1 MENDDLTEEIADGED
16 PADQPVRSRR
26 MRHLAVTGLAV
37 AAVAGI
43 AIAGS
48 AAART
53 GNADNS
59 TGTAVAGS
67 GPAATPGGATPGQA
81 TTGQATPGQS
91 TPGNATP
98 GQATPGQVTKSE
110 GRVDPKSM
118 PEPKEQPLPGDPV
131 AACKKLIAES
141 AEHPGRNAK
150 VVARL
155 DGAPGTVLILADSKY
170 WAGCDTAY
178 ARHDGQGSLREP
190 ARIAKPSA
198 SDADAFAVA
207 NNIIP
212 TAGKK
217 YEYYWAAGALPSG
230 VTKIAYTFPDGV
242 TTQAVVK
249 GNYWVMQYRQA
260 KPWVE
265 GADAEQPKIKVTLSR
280 ANGTVVK
287 THNLVWGEQTCAQI
301 SHGC

>member
-1 MENDDLTEEIADGED
+1 MKNDDLTEEIADGEG

-26 MRHLAVTGLAV
+26 MLHLAVTGLAV

-53 GNADNS
+53 GKAGNP

-67 GPAATPGGATPGQA
+67 GPAATPGNPIPPSATPDNTIPGRA
-81 TTGQATPGQS
+81 TS
-91 TPGNATP
+91 

-110 GRVDPKSM
+110 GRVDPRSM

-131 AACKKLIAES
+131 AACKKLVAES
-141 AEHPGRNAK
+141 AGHPGQNAK

-155 DGAPGTVLILADSKY
+155 DGAPGAVLILADSKY

-198 SDADAFAVA
+198 TDAGAFAVA

-217 YEYYWAAGALPSG
+217 YEYYWAAGMMPSG
-230 VTKIAYTFPDGV
+230 VSKIAYTFPDGV
-242 TTQAVVK
+242 TAQAVVK

-265 GADAEQPKIKVTLSR
+265 GADADQPKIKVTLSR
-280 ANGTVVK
+280 ASGTVVK
-287 THNLVWGEQTCAQI
+287 SYKLVWGEQTCAQI